1 MPQVIFLNVLKTVWV
16 LQYIIRFPP
25 LLAALKAAG
34 SERSEGVKVR
44 DSDPPTLTVYQELPQ
59 TEAANHSNMTVE
71 TAQLES
77 CE

>member
-1 MPQVIFLNVLKTVWV
+1 MSFFLHLENSVWV

-34 SERSEGVKVR
+34 SEGSEGVNIR
-44 DSDPPTLTVYQELPQ
+44 DSDPPTLTINQELPQ